1 MLRVKVYWELWEVFF
16 LQGKEALRD
25 VGRSLERSSLGCPRI
40 GTGKCL
46 AKGGV
51 HERG

>member
-25 VGRSLERSSLGCPRI
+25 GGRSLERLPQDEHREVLG
-40 GTGKCL
+40 
-46 AKGGV
+46 KGGFISEV
-51 HERG
+51 DK